1 MSNDLKNMNSN
12 RTSEDLVREIKEKLP
27 NIVLPSMGMFDDSEL
42 IDIDGKKFILK
53 DNDKE
58 V

>member
-1 MSNDLKNMNSN
+1 MSNDLNNMNN
-12 RTSEDLVREIKEKLP
+12 EKIVEELVKKIKDKLP
-27 NIVLPSMGMFDDSEL
+27 NIVLPSMGMFDDSEF

>member
-1 MSNDLKNMNSN
+1 MSNDLNNMNSN

>member
-1 MSNDLKNMNSN
+1 MSNDLKKMNSN

>member
-42 IDIDGKKFILK
+42 FDIDGKKFILK